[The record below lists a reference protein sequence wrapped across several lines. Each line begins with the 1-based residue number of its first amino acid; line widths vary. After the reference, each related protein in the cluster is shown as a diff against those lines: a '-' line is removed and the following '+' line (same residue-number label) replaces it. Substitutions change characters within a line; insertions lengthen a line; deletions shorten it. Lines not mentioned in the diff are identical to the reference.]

1 MKFGIRGL
9 YMRLLHI
16 FYFHENWHME
26 GHTYVA
32 GIYSIYLHMYMKLYG
47 IWVIKN
53 ALVNSLCYVMEY
65 TICSLVSCDH
75 VEN

>member
-1 MKFGIRGL
+1 
-9 YMRLLHI
+9 
-16 FYFHENWHME
+16 
-26 GHTYVA
+26 
-32 GIYSIYLHMYMKLYG
+32 MKLYG

-65 TICSLVSCDH
+65 TICSLVSSDH